1 MSKMQF
7 WRLAVVAAAAWLGAN
22 ASGSAQAATAVTKT
36 VQVFATQGCD
46 GVAGTADD
54 GVCNRTY
61 VIYVPNGVSANAPLH
76 IALHGGGADGSS
88 HMTSNAA
95 LEGRYNVLADQ
106 NKFIVVYPDGIDRNL
121 GGGRQWNDCRGDVSA
136 SSTTY
141 SNADDV
147 TFISKVI
154 DDVSAQYS
162 VNANRVYV
170 SGFSNGGLMAYRLY
184 AQLGQRFAA
193 FAATASNMPAASEC
207 STPTERRPILITLG
221 TSDPI
226 MPPAGG
232 CVSNDC
238 ARGSVIGG
246 QATINYWRSL
256 LGTTTSS
263 TVFLPNTNVFDG
275 TTVTR
280 ITYTG
285 SPATREVKH
294 YEVVT
299 GGHTMPGA
307 NALPFGLGLLVGKK
321 NRDIQNADEIVAFF
335 QRFSR

>member
-1 MSKMQF
+1 MSMKGIL
-7 WRLAVVAAAAWLGAN
+7 RAAGLALLAWL
-22 ASGSAQAATAVTKT
+22 AAGLAAPAHAGTTLTKT

-46 GVAGTADD
+46 GVSGTADD

-61 VIYVPNGVSANAPLH
+61 VLYIPTGLSPNAPLH
-76 IALHGGGADGSS
+76 IALHGGGAEGSS

-95 LEGRYNVLADQ
+95 LEGRYNALADQ
-106 NKFIVVYPDGIDRNL
+106 HKFIVAYPDGIDRNT
-121 GGGRQWNDCRGDVSA
+121 GGGRQWNDCRGDVSS

-147 TFISKVI
+147 AFIGRVI

-162 VNANRVYV
+162 VDALRVYV

-184 AQLGQRFAA
+184 AQLGYRFAA
-193 FAATASNMPAASEC
+193 FAATASNMPAVSEC
-207 STPTERRPILITLG
+207 GTPAERRPILITLG
-221 TSDPI
+221 TTDPI

-238 ARGSVIGG
+238 ARGSVVSG
-246 QATINYWRSL
+246 QATVDYWRNL
-256 LGTTTSS
+256 LSTTTAAS
-263 TVFLPNTNVFDG
+263 VNLPNTNTGDL

-280 ITYTG
+280 FTYTG
-285 SPATREVKH
+285 ASALREVK
-294 YEVVT
+294 YYRVNS

-307 NALPFGLGLLVGKK
+307 NALPFGLGLLVGRK
-321 NRDIQNADEIVAFF
+321 NRDIQNADEMVAFF